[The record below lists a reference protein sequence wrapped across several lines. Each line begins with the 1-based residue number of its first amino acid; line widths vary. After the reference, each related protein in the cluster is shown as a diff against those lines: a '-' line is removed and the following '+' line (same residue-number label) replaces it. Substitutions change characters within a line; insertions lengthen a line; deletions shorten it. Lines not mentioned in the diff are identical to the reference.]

1 MKNLSVMEQK
11 RIAGGKYR
19 AQAWSYETH
28 QLVFEW
34 DFDTYGY
41 AKTGLSPYS
50 KYLYHKFIF
59 NMNTGEEVYNSED

>member
-11 RIAGGKYR
+11 MIAGGKYR

-34 DFDTYGY
+34 DFDTFQA
-41 AKTGLSPYS
+41 AKTKLGEYS
-50 KYLYHKFIF
+50 KRDYHKFIC
-59 NMNTGEEVYNSED
+59 NLDTGYNEYDSED